1 VQLYCV
7 MVHKSGELRKSQS
20 SHSMQTCW
28 SVMIQ
33 PSAFGKEKKGNRA
46 PPAVRHRNM
55 TFILWESLHRP
66 ENGKG
71 SAART

>member
-1 VQLYCV
+1 
-7 MVHKSGELRKSQS
+7 
-20 SHSMQTCW
+20 
-28 SVMIQ
+28 MIQ